1 VIVVDINTQPEPS
14 TVESTTVGPR
24 LDRIVVG
31 ILLAAAGVG
40 WLLDEAGASV
50 PWRVFPACAL
60 LLIGLALIITLFA
73 GRGRGRLIG
82 LGVLALVAA
91 VAVGVGAD
99 RYAGPV
105 GDRTLAPATGDW
117 PVNER
122 VSAGTVT
129 VDLTRHPLPESGDL
143 QVQVG
148 AGKIIVRIPDSAR
161 VGIDASATAGTIT
174 VDGVQTGNGI
184 DLHWS
189 QAAPATS
196 HVTLTLGI
204 GLGDIEV
211 NHE

>member
-1 VIVVDINTQPEPS
+1 MIVVDINTEQQPS
-14 TVESTTVGPR
+14 TTESTTVGLR

-31 ILLAAAGVG
+31 ILFAAAGIG
-40 WLLDEAGASV
+40 WILDEAGMSV

-60 LLIGLALIITLFA
+60 LLIGLALVVSLFG
-73 GRGRGRLIG
+73 GRGRGHLIG
-82 LGVLALVAA
+82 LGVLALVTA

-105 GDRTLAPATGDW
+105 GDRTVAPATGEW
-117 PVNER
+117 PVNEQ

-148 AGKIIVRIPDSAR
+148 AGKIIVRIPETAR
-161 VGIDASATAGTIT
+161 VGIDATATAGTIT

-189 QAAPATS
+189 QPAPATS
-196 HVTLTLGI
+196 HVALTLGI

-211 NHE
+211 HHE